1 MDTLKIK
8 VSVTE
13 SNQADSH
20 ETKTQTVLVSKTPC
34 NQPVRV
40 GELMKGMV
48 NISSHPQREEILKS
62 IFSNIDFDPYA

>member
-8 VSVTE
+8 VPVTE

-20 ETKTQTVLVSKTPC
+20 ETKIQTVLVSQAPR